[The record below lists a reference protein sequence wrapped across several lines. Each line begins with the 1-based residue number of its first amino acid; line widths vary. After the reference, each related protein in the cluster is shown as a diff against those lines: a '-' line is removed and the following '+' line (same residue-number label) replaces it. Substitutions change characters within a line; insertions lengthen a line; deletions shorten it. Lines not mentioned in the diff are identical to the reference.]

1 MFGVTS
7 KTKHCSH
14 NTRRSL
20 PWYEPLPKKKGLPV
34 VRASEKRW
42 KGLKSFGFSVNYL
55 SNLQHH
61 SIKWFILLLVI
72 ASVPIAI
79 RTTTLSYFLPLLQ
92 MLFIDLRCD
101 SDLVC
106 SVLLV
111 QLDVRTSPI
120 TLWQSSIE
128 WKMARW

>member
-1 MFGVTS
+1 
-7 KTKHCSH
+7 
-14 NTRRSL
+14 
-20 PWYEPLPKKKGLPV
+20 

-101 SDLVC
+101 SDLVLFG
-106 SVLLV
+106 SS
-111 QLDVRTSPI
+111 SPTGRKDI
-120 TLWQSSIE
+120 TNNPLAI
-128 WKMARW
+128 